1 MRGAHEPAFI
11 EHVEA
16 EFLEENRLQPGNRRR
31 QFGSVA
37 LSVQEVP
44 GQKAQS
50 QQPNCRCGESV
61 QYCAPHAAPVLRH
74 PRQRV
79 VRGVDDQGIPQQSAV
94 EECFD
99 SEARCQRQCCQQ
111 DERDG
116 YGPVRLL
123 RLSRLRRARVA
134 LEHVAPQAQRVERR
148 HRHPGERQE
157 MRRRRQQQVGVPER
171 LDDGLL
177 GEKAG
182 EARHS
187 DQRQRADGEC
197 GRGHRHAPPEA
208 AHLPDVLPVM
218 HRQDH
223 RPRRQEQ
230 QRLEERVR
238 EQMENA
244 GRIGRSA
251 ERHGHVAELG
261 QGRIGDDLLD
271 VVGHQADQ
279 PHREGGDAA
288 DQQDQVER
296 DLAALEQRGQA
307 RHHEDARRH
316 HGGGMDHRRDRGRTF
331 HRIGQPDMQRHL
343 CRLAHGT
350 NEQEQADQAQHT
362 QAGERRQLLCQR
374 LALGEHGGIVQAT
387 GSGQQRPHAE
397 QKPEIAQTVD
407 QEGLE
412 PRARCAR
419 AGVPEPDQQV
429 RHQADPLPTDEQQ
442 QEIVRHHQ
450 QQHGEGEQRQVGE
463 EPDIAGIP
471 AHVADAV
478 DVHQQRDEGDHD
490 HHHHAQGIDQEAD
503 LHPVAARAP
512 VVQGHGLRR
521 RALRVGPCQ
530 GHAGQERDAD
540 ARDRDRCGGFLAQDA
555 HAQARQD
562 RAGADRAHG
571 DLGENR
577 NVHHPRTSLR
587 SSASMVSRLRNTTT
601 TMARP
606 IAISAAAIVRT
617 NSANACPAR
626 S

>member
-1 MRGAHEPAFI
+1 MQHR
-11 EHVEA
+11 A
-16 EFLEENRLQPGNRRR
+16 EY
-31 QFGSVA
+31 A
-37 LSVQEVP
+37 VP
-44 GQKAQS
+44 
-50 QQPNCRCGESV
+50 V
-61 QYCAPHAAPVLRH
+61 FRH
-74 PRQRV
+74 SRQRV
-79 VRGVDDQGIPQQSAV
+79 VRGVNDQGIPQQSTV
-94 EECFD
+94 EECLD
-99 SEARCQRQCCQQ
+99 PEARHQRQHGQQ

-116 YGPVRLL
+116 HDFVLLL
-123 RLSRLRRARVA
+123 RLFRLRRARVA
-134 LEHVAPQAQRVERR
+134 LEHVAPQAQRVQRR
-148 HRHPGERQE
+148 HCHPGERQE
-157 MRRRRQQQVGVPER
+157 IRRRRQQQVGMRQR

-177 GEKAG
+177 GEEAG
-182 EARHS
+182 EARHA
-187 DQRQRADGEC
+187 DQRQRTDGERR
-197 GRGHRHAPPEA
+197 RGHRHAPRQP
-208 AHLPDVLPVM
+208 AHLPDVLPVV

-223 RPRRQEQ
+223 RSRRQEQ

-238 EQMENA
+238 EQVKNA
-244 GRIGRSA
+244 RRIGRGA
-251 ERHGHVAELG
+251 KRHGHVAELR
-261 QGRIGDDLLD
+261 QGRVGDDLLD
-271 VVGHQADQ
+271 VVGHQPDQ
-279 PHREGGDAA
+279 PHGQGRDPA
-288 DQQDQVER
+288 DHQDQVER
-296 DLAALEQRGQA
+296 DLAALEQRRQA

-316 HGGGMDHRRDRGRTF
+316 HGGGMDHRRDRGRAF
-331 HRIGQPDMQRHL
+331 HRVGQPDVQRHL
-343 CRLAHGT
+343 RRLAHGAD
-350 NEQEQADQAQHT
+350 EQEQADQAQHA
-362 QAGERRQLLCQR
+362 QAGKRRQLLCQR
-374 LALGEHGGIVQAT
+374 LALGEHGGIVQAA
-387 GSGQQRPHAE
+387 GGGQQRPHAE
-397 QKPEIAQTVD
+397 QKPEIAQAVD

-412 PRARCAR
+412 PRARRPR

-429 RHQADPLPTDEQQ
+429 RHQADPLPADEQQ
-442 QEIVRHHQ
+442 QEVVRHHQ

-463 EPDIAGIP
+463 EPDIAGVP

-503 LHPVAARAP
+503 LHPVAARTP

-540 ARDRDRCGGFLAQDA
+540 ARDRDRCGGFRAQDA